1 MGIFILGGFPP
12 GPIFF
17 IKIFI
22 LQSLISQ
29 RFSMLALGLIIS
41 STIRLLAVCNC
52 VLLTQIGVSY
62 KFFRKPKGYSLVEV
76 RLFLIL
82 IGGLTIFR
90 VSLRY

>member
-12 GPIFF
+12 GPVFF

-22 LQSLISQ
+22 LQSLVRQ
-29 RFSMLALGLIIS
+29 RFAMLALGLIIG

-62 KFFRKPKGYSLVEV
+62 KFFSKPKGYSLIEI

-82 IGGLTIFR
+82 LGALTIFR